1 MSNPDISIEG
11 LVVRAG
17 GRVILNLP
25 HSTVAPG
32 EVLGVVGPN
41 GAGKTTLL
49 RVCLG
54 LRPPVAGR
62 VTVLGQPVF
71 APPANRD
78 THRPARLSGGALT
91 RLRQQIGYVPQEL
104 PGHSQMPLT
113 VREVVAIGR
122 TGIAGLLHP
131 LRAGDWEIIDDWIE
145 RLGLGRLRDAPF
157 SQLSGGEQRKTVL
170 ARAMVQKPRL
180 LLLDEPTAHLDPLWR
195 RQIVATL
202 DQLYDQTR
210 TSVILVSHDWELLP
224 TCCRRV
230 VLLANGQILAEG
242 APQQIL
248 NPERL
253 AALSP

>member
-1 MSNPDISIEG
+1 MSRTDISIEG

-17 GRVILNLP
+17 SRVILSLNRLA
-25 HSTVAPG
+25 VAPG

-49 RVCLG
+49 RVCVG
-54 LRPPVAGR
+54 LRAPVAGR

-71 APPANRD
+71 APPANR
-78 THRPARLSGGALT
+78 HGRRPARLNGGALT

-131 LRAGDWEIIDDWIE
+131 LRARDWDIVDQWID
-145 RLGLGRLRDAPF
+145 RLGLNQLRDRPF
-157 SQLSGGEQRKTVL
+157 SELSGGEQRKTVL
-170 ARAMVQKPRL
+170 ARAMVQEPRL
-180 LLLDEPTAHLDPLWR
+180 LLLDEPTAYLDPLWR

-202 DQLYDQTR
+202 DQLYDQTGM
-210 TSVILVSHDWELLP
+210 SVVLVSHDWELLP

-230 VLLANGQILAEG
+230 VLLADGRVQAEG
-242 APQQIL
+242 APHEIL
-248 NPERL
+248 NRERL